1 MGDSTVWI
9 RAEFNQSS
17 MTVREEAVL
26 KKNGSVGY
34 YSLKLPSPSCF
45 IKCVVGCI
53 TLMLHLNL
61 SSHLKSASAPLSELP
76 LIRPYEV
83 NFIFSQIQFF
93 SF

>member
-34 YSLKLPSPSCF
+34 YSLKLPSPSVLLSVCQM
-45 IKCVVGCI
+45 CCW
-53 TLMLHLNL
+53 LYNL
-61 SSHLKSASAPLSELP
+61 DVTFEPFFTF
-76 LIRPYEV
+76 EV
-83 NFIFSQIQFF
+83 HI
-93 SF
+93 SFAVRTAINKAL